1 MKDFPIV
8 HRFFGTTTALVPI
21 LLLVCSFSEPLYS
34 PALLQMPPPGQCA
47 CGEVTFDVNIAHLI
61 PTKKVGNVQNYDV
74 KQETVAVK
82 STSTSNTNTDKP
94 QKIAPKNLGPTKKGD
109 KVGISLSNFKAD
121 CPCVGNQA
129 TEGTCHAYPM
139 PAGNI
144 TATTLQA
151 YVNRI
156 EALQKKIAEIGKKI
170 GEIQTKIEELK
181 KKAAD
186 KTTSEQEKKRIAK
199 EIEKLQKE
207 IEKKNGEIDKL
218 KEQLRSGPPSVL
230 GGDFKHA
237 KTETDD
243 KGNVNLGQFDVN
255 APPFK
260 HEFVIGYV
268 CYSLD
273 CGKAV
278 ACYKKFVVEF

>member
-1 MKDFPIV
+1 MKYKPIL
-8 HRFFGTTTALVPI
+8 HRFFGTATALVPI
-21 LLLVCSFSEPLYS
+21 FLLVCSFSEPLNS
-34 PALLQMPPPGQCA
+34 PAVVVGISSGQCA
-47 CGEVTFDVNIAHLI
+47 CGEVSFDVNIAHLI

-74 KQETVAVK
+74 KQETVPVK
-82 STSTSNTNTDKP
+82 SNSTSNTNTDKP

-109 KVGISLSNFKAD
+109 KVGISLSNFKAN
-121 CPCVGNQA
+121 CPCVSNQE
-129 TEGTCHAYPM
+129 TGGTCNAYPM

-144 TATTLQA
+144 TAATLQA

-156 EALQKKIAEIGKKI
+156 EAVQKKIAEIEKKI
-170 GEIQTKIEELK
+170 ADQQAKIAELK
-181 KKAAD
+181 KKAEQ
-186 KTTSEQEKKRIAK
+186 TTSEQEKKRIAR
-199 EIEKLQKE
+199 EIDKLEKE
-207 IEKKNGEIDKL
+207 IEKKKENIEKL
-218 KEQLRSGPPSVL
+218 RESLPSGPPSVL
-230 GGDFKHA
+230 GPDFKHA